1 METVPQSTG
10 IAPETLADQ
19 RARIRFDRNE
29 LSGAFGDMG
38 TDFPLIAGMILSAG
52 LNPASVLT
60 LFGSMQILTGLLYGM
75 PMPAQPLKAMAVIV
89 ISQKASGAVLYG
101 AGLAIGVVML
111 VLAATGLLT
120 WLANAVPKSVV
131 RGIQFGLGLQLSILA
146 LRDYVPVEGG
156 GGLVL
161 AALAFFVT
169 LLLLGNRR
177 LPPAPFVLA
186 LGFCFAFL
194 FRVHPKLLIHGIG
207 PVPPAMNLPTPH
219 DVWVGFYLLAIPQ
232 LALSFG
238 NSILATRQIAADLF
252 PERDLTIKKIGL
264 TYSVMNLINPF
275 FGGVPTCHGS
285 GGIVGHYTF
294 GARTG
299 GSVILYG
306 LFYLILGVFF
316 SGAFQ
321 QVIPLFPKPV
331 LGIMLLF
338 EALALILL
346 CRDMASSLPDFAL
359 VLVVGLCAVALPYG
373 YAVGL
378 VLGLLL
384 YYVCF
389 NRLRRL
395 GRQTVTSGSNP
406 TNTGSGWR

>member
-1 METVPQSTG
+1 MTTARPTVAEP
-10 IAPETLADQ
+10 

-38 TDFPLIAGMILSAG
+38 TDFPLIAGMILAGG

-60 LFGSMQILTGLLYGM
+60 LFGSMQILTGLLYGI

-120 WLANAVPKSVV
+120 RLANAVPKSVV
-131 RGIQFGLGLQLSILA
+131 RGIQFGLGLQLAMLA
-146 LRDYVPVEGG
+146 LRDYVPAEGT
-156 GGLVL
+156 GGLIL
-161 AALAFFVT
+161 AVCAFFLT
-169 LLLLGNRR
+169 LLLLGNR
-177 LPPAPFVLA
+177 LIPPAPFVLA
-186 LGFCFAFL
+186 LGLAFALL
-194 FRVHPKLLIHGIG
+194 FRVHPKLLVQGVGFVLPAVH
-207 PVPPAMNLPTPH
+207 VPTRH
-219 DVWVGFYLLAIPQ
+219 DIWVGFCLLAIPQ

-238 NSILATRQIAADLF
+238 NSILATRQVSSDLF

-264 TYSVMNLINPF
+264 TYSAMNLVNPF

-285 GGIVGHYTF
+285 GGMVGHYTF

-299 GSVILYG
+299 GSVIIYG
-306 LFYLILGVFF
+306 LFYLLLGLFF
-316 SGAFQ
+316 SAAFQ

-338 EALALILL
+338 EAVALVLL
-346 CRDMASSLPDFAL
+346 CRDMALSLAEFAV
-359 VLVVGLCAVALPYG
+359 VLVIGLCAVALPYG
-373 YAVGL
+373 YVVGL
-378 VLGLLL
+378 VLGLVLHYAFL
-384 YYVCF
+384 
-389 NRLRRL
+389 NRLQRL
-395 GRQTVTSGSNP
+395 GR
-406 TNTGSGWR
+406 